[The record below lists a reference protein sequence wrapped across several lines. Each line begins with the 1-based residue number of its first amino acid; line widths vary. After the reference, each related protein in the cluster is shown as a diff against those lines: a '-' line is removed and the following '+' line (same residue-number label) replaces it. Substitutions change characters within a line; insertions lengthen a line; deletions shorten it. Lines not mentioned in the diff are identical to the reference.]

1 MKKLLKREIPMATT
15 NIVDKDGNSI
25 SASDAT
31 VPSDR
36 HFRGAWS
43 LSGKTISEDLAV
55 AKTIFKDKVREA
67 RKPLLEAEDVVYMK
81 ALEAGDSSAQSASVT
96 KKKALRDAPAASAIS
111 SADTIAKLKAA
122 WDTSTLGDSPY
133 A

>member
-1 MKKLLKREIPMATT
+1 MATT
-15 NIVDKDGNSI
+15 YIVDKDGNQI
-25 SASDAT
+25 DASTAT

-43 LSGKTISEDLAV
+43 LDGKVISEDMTA
-55 AKTIFKDKVREA
+55 AKVIFKDKIREVRG
-67 RKPLLEAEDVVYMK
+67 PLLEAEDVVYMK
-81 ALEAGDSSAQSASVT
+81 ALEADDADAKTASVN
-96 KKKALRDAPAASAIS
+96 KKKALRDAPAASAIT

-122 WDTSTLGDSPY
+122 WDTSVLGDSPY

>member
-1 MKKLLKREIPMATT
+1 MAQTY
-15 NIVDKDGNSI
+15 IVDKDGNQI
-25 SASDAT
+25 DASTAT

-43 LSGKTISEDLAV
+43 LSGKVISEDMDA
-55 AKTIFKDKVREA
+55 AKVIFKDKIREVRG
-67 RKPLLEAEDVVYMK
+67 PLLDAEDVVYMK
-81 ALEAGDSSAQSASVT
+81 ALEADDADAKTASVN
-96 KKKALRDAPAASAIS
+96 KKKALRDAPAASAIT

-122 WDTSTLGDSPY
+122 WDTSVLGDSPY

>member
-1 MKKLLKREIPMATT
+1 MATT

-43 LSGKTISEDLAV
+43 LSGTTISEDLAV
-55 AKTIFKDKVREA
+55 AKTIFKDKIREV
-67 RKPLLEAEDVVYMK
+67 RKPLLDAEDVVYMK
-81 ALEAGDSSAQSASVT
+81 ALEEDDSSAKSASVT
-96 KKKALRDAPAASAIS
+96 KKNALRDAPANSAI
-111 SADTIAKLKAA
+111 ANAANIGALKSA
-122 WDTSTLGDSPY
+122 WDADVLGDSPY